1 MLLQFA
7 ALTLC
12 SHPMRSH
19 DVKSALF
26 AIIRVD
32 FVPCQ
37 FVRRTESQLDQL
49 NMTEQQ
55 AISGEIHISPTA
67 IASIASRAALQSY
80 GVVGMA
86 ASNLASEVAAALSR
100 DPNRGVVVAL
110 NGDEILIDLY
120 VVIEYGTRIAT
131 VANSLINAVRY
142 QVEKSVGAPVT
153 QVNVHVQGLRVTH
166 PDA

>member
-1 MLLQFA
+1 
-7 ALTLC
+7 
-12 SHPMRSH
+12 
-19 DVKSALF
+19 
-26 AIIRVD
+26 
-32 FVPCQ
+32 
-37 FVRRTESQLDQL
+37 
-49 NMTEQQ
+49 MTEKKT
-55 AISGEIHISPTA
+55 IPGDIHIAPSA

-86 ASNLASEVAAALSR
+86 SANLASEVAAALSR

-110 NGDEILIDLY
+110 DGDDILIDLY
-120 VVIEYGTRIAT
+120 VIIEYGTRIAT

-142 QVEKSVGAPVT
+142 QVEKSTGAPVA